1 MTVRPARQRAD
12 HRLAASRVRV
22 FPDSDGLYRYLL
34 RRGTDMG
41 DSLIVELE
49 GKLSDDVDFD
59 ADEGA
64 RCSSSRLASSRRSQ
78 SIRLGSAC
86 SGVS

>member
-1 MTVRPARQRAD
+1 
-12 HRLAASRVRV
+12 
-22 FPDSDGLYRYLL
+22 
-34 RRGTDMG
+34 MG